1 MINSPDTDIN
11 LAAYLDRIGYTG
23 PTEPSLAVLT
33 ALVAHHMTTIPFEA
47 IDVLLD
53 QGVDL
58 SPAAIDHKM
67 LTQHRGGYCFEHTSL
82 MRRALQTLGFTTEQH
97 LARVWVGGRPEKD
110 CPRPAT
116 HTSLKVE
123 ADGRLWL
130 VDVGF
135 GGFLPNRPLAWQ
147 PLTSQNTDYGQ
158 FRLAETRDGYLLES
172 WHRDHWSA
180 LYEILDFNWQ
190 AADLKVANH
199 YTATHPA
206 SHFRSG
212 LMVALTGPSQRITLA
227 GNRLRYAPIDGK
239 HQDERLNASG
249 LAKTLETV
257 FGLKVEP
264 GWRPLL
270 EKVATDTK
278 AG

>member
-1 MINSPDTDIN
+1 MTHFSDDDID
-11 LAAYLDRIGYTG
+11 LSAYLDRIGYTG
-23 PTEPSLAVLT
+23 PVDTSLPVLT
-33 ALVAHHMTTIPFEA
+33 ALVEHHMAAIPFEA

-53 QGVDL
+53 RGIDL
-58 SPAAIDHKM
+58 SRTAIDHKI
-67 LTQHRGGYCFEHTSL
+67 LTQQRGGYCFEHTSL
-82 MRRALQTLGFTTEQH
+82 MRRALEKIGLTTEQH

-135 GGFLPNRPLAWQ
+135 GGFLPNQPLAWQ
-147 PLTSQNTDYGQ
+147 PLTPQDTSYGR

-190 AADLKVANH
+190 PADLKTANH
-199 YTATHPA
+199 YTATHPD

-212 LMVALTGPSQRITLA
+212 LMVALTGPTRRVTLA
-227 GNRLRYAPIDGK
+227 GNRLRHAPIDSK
-239 HQDERLNASG
+239 HQDECLNADG
-249 LAKTLETV
+249 LAKTLETE

-264 GWRPLL
+264 NWRPLL
-270 EKVATDTK
+270 ERTVADTK